1 MQKFYNAKNDK
12 VFKAIFCDP
21 SDTELLEILMSLILN
36 KEVKNI
42 RFANPEL
49 LKKNVIERSKTCD
62 FVALV
67 DKAKVHIELNS
78 SSPIWLHFR
87 NLNFFSTSFN
97 KETEVGQQ
105 YDLST
110 KYYHIDISYNLKNS
124 NKLKELLEYYLQ
136 TDDQI
141 KYVDNVKI
149 LEFNMDKIKKTWYD
163 ETDERKKKLFYY
175 LTKFDINQEELEEKE
190 DDAFVKKLKSK
201 IKKLNQDKNFV
212 SFISYEDDLKF
223 QKNTELNLA
232 RKEGIE
238 EGIIEGE
245 KAGAKAKS
253 LEIAKKMLN
262 RGDSIEDIIDLT
274 GLSKNEIENLK

>member
-1 MQKFYNAKNDK
+1 
-12 VFKAIFCDP
+12 
-21 SDTELLEILMSLILN
+21 
-36 KEVKNI
+36 
-42 RFANPEL
+42 
-49 LKKNVIERSKTCD
+49 
-62 FVALV
+62 
-67 DKAKVHIELNS
+67 
-78 SSPIWLHFR
+78 
-87 NLNFFSTSFN
+87 
-97 KETEVGQQ
+97 
-105 YDLST
+105 
-110 KYYHIDISYNLKNS
+110 
-124 NKLKELLEYYLQ
+124 
-136 TDDQI
+136 
-141 KYVDNVKI
+141 
-149 LEFNMDKIKKTWYD
+149 MDKIKKTWYD

-238 EGIIEGE
+238 KGIIEGE
-245 KAGAKAKS
+245 KAKS